1 MLGQKSRTRTSSHL
15 RGSPGQPPKQ
25 LSSVGSAVGAAR
37 PEDRG
42 WCCGCGAE
50 PKPQDHLRTPSVC
63 VQHTSVFLSYSL
75 PHSENLGD
83 GRWRL
88 LRGVMSQKQN
98 PRKSQGERA

>member
-63 VQHTSVFLSYSL
+63 VQHTSVFPILF
-75 PHSENLGD
+75 PT
-83 GRWRL
+83 
-88 LRGVMSQKQN
+88 LRISVM
-98 PRKSQGERA
+98 GGGAY